1 MDRGLTFEFSRH
13 AGLPDAAGGAHA
25 PAGRG
30 DVPRPRLPPTRG
42 GGRPDPGVVR
52 PLAQEAGRGGERAPG
67 KSHLLRL
74 LSFEFVAVKIT
85 PI

>member
-30 DVPRPRLPPTRG
+30 DVPRPRLPPPRG

-67 KSHLLRL
+67 KSRGLLTTGL
-74 LSFEFVAVKIT
+74 
-85 PI
+85 P